1 MKLSKKI
8 KLTLP
13 AIAAGALMVSSMP
26 AAAQQ
31 LDSILKLEEGGNRYL
46 AQSQR
51 QIDQISDQT
60 DSIVD
65 EYRGVIVQIETL
77 KVYNAQLR
85 KLIRAQKQ
93 EMTRLEEQIDYV
105 TLVERRIMPLVQE
118 MIDSLRVFVA
128 ADVPFLAAERKD
140 RVERLQALMIDS
152 TVTTS
157 ERYRQTLAALEIE
170 NEYGRKVGTYQADM
184 DVEGDGIVQTV
195 NFLHVGRVAFIFQTK
210 DKEDSYVWDQA
221 GQEWVELSSSSNGP
235 VYDAIQM
242 ARGFVQSDV
251 VELPIFAPQ
260 EAGQ

>member
-1 MKLSKKI
+1 MKLSERI
-8 KLTLP
+8 RLTLP
-13 AIAAGALMVSSMP
+13 AIAAGAFMVSSLP

-60 DSIVD
+60 DGIVD
-65 EYRGVIVQIETL
+65 QYRSTIIQIETL
-77 KVYNAQLR
+77 KTYNAQLR

-93 EMTRLEEQIDYV
+93 EITRLEEQIDYV
-105 TLVERRIMPLVQE
+105 TLVERRIMPLVQD
-118 MIDSLRVFVA
+118 MIDSLKVFVE
-128 ADVPFLAAERKD
+128 ADIPFLAEERKD
-140 RVERLQALMIDS
+140 RVGRLQALMTDS
-152 TVTTS
+152 SVTTS
-157 ERYRQTLAALEIE
+157 ERYRQTLAAFEIE
-170 NEYGRKVGTYQADM
+170 SEYGRKVGTYQADM
-184 DVEGDGIVQTV
+184 EVDGVVQTV

-221 GQEWVELSSSSNGP
+221 AQTWVELSGSSNGS

-242 ARGFVQSDV
+242 ARGFIQSDV
-251 VELPIFAPQ
+251 VELPIFAPE